1 MFSEVRPLSIELYML
16 LNLAPDL
23 ALLGAA
29 SRALGLFNA
38 RRVLAAGAL
47 CAAYAAVAAAHPLP
61 WASLPAQ
68 LALLAGISVLMTRR
82 TSLRMARCFAL
93 SLGCA
98 ALVSGGAARLMPGH
112 AGPLRAFEGI
122 AAGILALSLLFSARP
137 PHSCD
142 YRVRIRLEGEG
153 GYARFPALV
162 DTGNRI
168 REPISGLPVLIAEAS
183 LLRGILPREG
193 FRELHYGA
201 VGGEGCMRCFR
212 PEGVWIER
220 GGRATRGPEVW
231 VAVAPGRLPGAF
243 QALAPPEFTL
253 YIQ

>member
-1 MFSEVRPLSIELYML
+1 MFSEVRPLSIELYLL

-82 TSLRMARCFAL
+82 ASLRMARCFAL

-98 ALVSGGAARLMPGH
+98 ALVSGGAARLMPPRASWRCPCSSPPDLPTAATIGSGY
-112 AGPLRAFEGI
+112 AWRAKAALRA
-122 AAGILALSLLFSARP
+122 SP
-137 PHSCD
+137 PWW
-142 YRVRIRLEGEG
+142 
-153 GYARFPALV
+153 
-162 DTGNRI
+162 T
-168 REPISGLPVLIAEAS
+168 
-183 LLRGILPREG
+183 
-193 FRELHYGA
+193 
-201 VGGEGCMRCFR
+201 
-212 PEGVWIER
+212 
-220 GGRATRGPEVW
+220 RATASGSRSPDC
-231 VAVAPGRLPGAF
+231 R
-243 QALAPPEFTL
+243 
-253 YIQ
+253 Y